1 MYTSYAIHTD
11 NADLPIS
18 LPDAKAH
25 MRYDDLSHD
34 DKQIEAYIMAATR
47 TVEQVYGMAILNKTI
62 KEYWSKFPCAPT
74 KPLLLRINPVRQV
87 TSVQYLDES
96 GTLQTWDTSEWTSGG
111 YNGSTFIV
119 PKPNYTW
126 PVTWQVP
133 NAITITYGAG
143 FGAAPA
149 DVPWDIA
156 QAIRIMV
163 ADMDLKREDSVQ
175 AMPRASENLLR
186 PYYRHAV

>member
-1 MYTSYAIHTD
+1 MYTSYTIHAE

-18 LPDAKAH
+18 LTDAKAH
-25 MRYDDLSHD
+25 MRYDDLSQD
-34 DKQIEAYIMAATR
+34 DNQIQAYIMAATR
-47 TVEQVYGMAILNKTI
+47 TVEMVYGMAILTKTI

-74 KPLLLRINPVRQV
+74 KPLLLRINPVRSV
-87 TSVQYLDES
+87 TSVQYMDQN
-96 GTLQTWDTSEWTSGG
+96 GTLQTWDISEWTSGG

-126 PVTWQVP
+126 PVTWPVP
-133 NAITITYGAG
+133 NAITITYQAG

-149 DVPWDIA
+149 DVPLNIA

-163 ADMDLKREDSVQ
+163 ADMDLKREDTTQSL
-175 AMPRASENLLR
+175 PRASENLLR